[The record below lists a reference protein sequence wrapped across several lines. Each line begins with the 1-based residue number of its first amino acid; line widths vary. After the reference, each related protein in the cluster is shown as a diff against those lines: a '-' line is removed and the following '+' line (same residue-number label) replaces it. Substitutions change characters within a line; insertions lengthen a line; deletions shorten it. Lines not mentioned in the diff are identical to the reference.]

1 MFGNLGQ
8 LASLMKDF
16 QDIKRKLGTL
26 KDELA
31 AMEFSASD
39 PQGLATI
46 VVSGDLTVKELKFR
60 DGADPA
66 TLSAAAISAMNQA
79 LEEVKKAFAAKLS
92 DAAGGLPLSS
102 LL

>member
-16 QDIKRKLGTL
+16 QDVKRKIGAL

-31 AMEFSASD
+31 AMELSASD
-39 PQGLATI
+39 PNGIATI
-46 VVSGDLTVKELKFR
+46 VVSGDLVVKSLTFKQ
-60 DGADPA
+60 GADAA
-66 TLSAAAISAMNQA
+66 TLSPAAVAAMNQA
-79 LEEVKKAFAAKLS
+79 LAEIKKAFAAKLS